1 LTWDTAL
8 IVQKAIEDCG
18 KLTGELETDRKC
30 IRDAL
35 AKIKDFDGIT
45 GKMTFTEDGDPI
57 KCAVI
62 VKIND
67 AQEFEFYKS
76 ACP

>member
-1 LTWDTAL
+1 MRIA
-8 IVQKAIEDCG
+8 QQAIQDCG
-18 KLTGELETDRKC
+18 TLSGDIKADRKC
-30 IRDAL
+30 VRDAL

-45 GKMTFTEDGDPI
+45 GKMTFTEEGDPI

-62 VKIND
+62 VKISD
-67 AQEFEFYKS
+67 AGEFEFYKQ